1 MTSASCPALH
11 TVAVGSAGSSD
22 PRSPCLDT
30 CNIITCL
37 NYHVPHLAFVVFT
50 YSPHSGTL
58 PPHGVPPA
66 SPHESG
72 QIFSSKYFLIP
83 KNIFPRTYD
92 GRGARGAPGVVFVDV
107 ILGARLGRPVD
118 RPLLGLVDGRLL
130 REERKGYMIQ
140 INLKLTV
147 YMRKQSKNIL
157 TLTLP
162 RPQRSTC
169 TLPLTWSQVGQPMV
183 QPCWYQ

>member
-147 YMRKQSKNIL
+147 YMRRQSTNVL